1 MLIVAWKK
9 SEDPNLVH
17 PTSSKR
23 VSASLP
29 VPSSGFPQ
37 RPIMDS
43 SGLCEVVGF
52 FLAHTVA
59 AWGES
64 KFHID
69 ITLVW
74 YCHVPSV
81 IKNFA
86 SW

>member
-9 SEDPNLVH
+9 SEDPNLAH
-17 PTSSKR
+17 ATAWER

-29 VPSSGFPQ
+29 VSSSGIPQ
-37 RPIMDS
+37 HSMMDL

-52 FLAHTVA
+52 FLAHIAA

-64 KFHID
+64 IFHID

-74 YCHVPSV
+74 YCYVPSV